1 MIVIPCISW
10 CYNVLNSCAQ
20 KLAEISLF
28 SAVTVIA
35 APVKKSKSAEPKKN
49 EEANGTEVRRKSK
62 LGFGNLIEV
71 N

>member
-1 MIVIPCISW
+1 
-10 CYNVLNSCAQ
+10 
-20 KLAEISLF
+20 LAEISLF